1 MKKQLHIL
9 KGLSII
15 TIIFI
20 SSLLLVSFI
29 YNILHEPVDT
39 NYIWNINITNPK
51 ETTNSQKGNLT
62 IDSNKLKLD
71 VTFKEE
77 NTFYEATIDIENNG
91 TLDAILEDYKI
102 NVDNQKNILTYKITY
117 LDNTLIKKG
126 DILHNNSKKTIKIR
140 IDYPKQEKKIYDELK
155 INISLTLKYSTK

>member
-15 TIIFI
+15 IIIFI

-29 YNILHEPVDT
+29 YNILHEQVDT
-39 NYIWNINITNPK
+39 NYIWNIKLTNPK
-51 ETTNSQKGNLT
+51 ELPNSQKGNLVL
-62 IDSNKLKLD
+62 DSNKLKLD

-77 NTFYEATIDIENNG
+77 NTFYEASIDIENNG
-91 TLDAILEDYKI
+91 TLDAILEEYKLNI
-102 NVDNQKNILTYKITY
+102 DNQKNILTYKITY
-117 LDNTLIKKG
+117 LDNTHITKG